1 MSRFGIVSKHIVLTS
16 KNNSHPRYPCPGII
30 LINNDTIED
39 IILQETLLPFETL
52 IKQYKD
58 WNLLDYRDLYISPG
72 IIDLNVRREW
82 EDFSQLTKAAL
93 NGGVTVIAVE
103 EGYYNPISTS
113 SIYYC
118 DIAKIILANDQTNFS
133 AIPKSVCAL
142 KGYLFPPSTEIRS
155 IAYLQNIMK
164 EANKTGLPFFID
176 ATLPDPRML
185 YMASPS
191 RLLPVD
197 DRKDTDTNSSG
208 LFAAAYP
215 ESMSC
220 TKGSDSEESEEESE
234 DEEIPQRSTSLA
246 CPELR
251 QLNIV
256 SNSILDDEEENKIK
270 VSEQSLVIAEV
281 KESDESS
288 PLKKGIKKKAISHD
302 IYNDLDNRI
311 KASQQNIEDLCIAE
325 RSTYSF
331 SGSTSFISADLSNQF
346 QEMNLITSKPI
357 EAPLKS
363 IPPDNSKPQTSKLIH
378 KRDLFRPSPIVIKPE
393 IRPDASRDYK
403 YYLANLP
410 EHWEISGIERIIEN
424 LTSGNKIHFQNTSS
438 AAAINRI
445 RQIKKTYNQI
455 TCEIPATHLF
465 FNSIAVKIG
474 DTRFK
479 NIPPIRNQGNFNLLW
494 DLLKMKGIDSISSQ
508 HASIETHR
516 KITGNFQQALNG
528 ISAMGCSLQAVW
540 TMINIPAT
548 TSEQLEHYIVRLAKW
563 FSLHPAMI
571 LNINNKRGS
580 IEKGKFADF
589 IVWNPKEKV
598 VVSNEYAYSETSPFM
613 NQELL
618 GCIKYV
624 YLRGKLATTTNGSY
638 FGEEI
643 FPEHYK

>member
-1 MSRFGIVSKHIVLTS
+1 MIRFGIVSKHIVLTS
-16 KNNSHPRYPCPGII
+16 KNNLHPRYPCSGII
-30 LINNDTIED
+30 FINNDIIED

-52 IKQYKD
+52 TEQYKD
-58 WNLLDYRDLYISPG
+58 WNLLDYTDLYISPG

-103 EGYYNPISTS
+103 GGYYNPISSS

-118 DIAKIILANDQTNFS
+118 DVAKIVLANDQRNFS

-164 EANKTGLPFFID
+164 EAFNTGLPFFID

-215 ESMSC
+215 EAMSC
-220 TKGSDSEESEEESE
+220 SKGSDSEESEEESE
-234 DEEIPQRSTSLA
+234 EEVPQRSTSLA
-246 CPELR
+246 CPELK

-256 SNSILDDEEENKIK
+256 SNSLFDEEDGKITK
-270 VSEQSLVIAEV
+270 AYKQNPVIDEV

-288 PLKKGIKKKAISHD
+288 PLKKGIKKKAMSHD

-311 KASQQNIEDLCIAE
+311 RASQQNIEDLCIAE

-331 SGSTSFISADLSNQF
+331 SGSTSFVNTDLSKQ
-346 QEMNLITSKPI
+346 QNLEIISSPSI
-357 EAPLKS
+357 ETPLQTN
-363 IPPDNSKPQTSKLIH
+363 PTDNIFKPQVSKLAR

-393 IRPDASRDYK
+393 IRTDASRDYK

-410 EHWEISGIERIIEN
+410 EHWEISGVERIIEN
-424 LTSGNKIHFQNTSS
+424 LTIDSKIHFQNTSS
-438 AAAINRI
+438 AVALNRI
-445 RQIKKTYNQI
+445 RQIKKTYNKV
-455 TCEIPATHLF
+455 TCEIPATHLY
-465 FNSIAVKIG
+465 FNSTAVKNG

-479 NIPPIRNQGNFNLLW
+479 NTPPIRNQGNFNLLW

-508 HASIETHR
+508 HASIEPHR

-528 ISAMGCSLQAVW
+528 ISSMGYSLQAVW
-540 TMINIPAT
+540 TMINIPASS
-548 TSEQLEHYIVRLAKW
+548 SEQLEHYIVRLAKW

-589 IVWNPKEKV
+589 IIWNPKEKISV
-598 VVSNEYAYSETSPFM
+598 PNEYTYSQTSPFK

-638 FGEEI
+638 FGEEV